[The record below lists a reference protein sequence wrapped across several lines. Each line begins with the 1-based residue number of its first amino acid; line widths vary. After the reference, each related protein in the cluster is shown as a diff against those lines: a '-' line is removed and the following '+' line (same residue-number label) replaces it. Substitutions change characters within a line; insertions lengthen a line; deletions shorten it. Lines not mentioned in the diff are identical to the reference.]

1 MHEFDLNLNILSSC
15 PVKYSVL
22 VRAKEKGKP
31 LITELKSMDAERKML
46 ADAGYG
52 EPAINYYIE
61 KKYMGHIEDA
71 TQISEKVGSCGDI
84 MKVYLKLDDNQ
95 LIQDVKY
102 EITGCAGAISAAMA
116 TVDLVKGKSL
126 EEALTV
132 NDGDV
137 FNVLENIPEKK
148 HHCIQLAVKTMH
160 KGIKEYQTGS
170 PE

>member
-1 MHEFDLNLNILSSC
+1 
-15 PVKYSVL
+15 
-22 VRAKEKGKP
+22 
-31 LITELKSMDAERKML
+31 MDAERKML

-84 MKVYLKLDDNQ
+84 MKVYLKLDENDI
-95 LIQDVKY
+95 IQDVRY

-126 EEALTV
+126 EEALKL
-132 NDGDV
+132 NDGAV
-137 FNVLENIPEKK
+137 FTVLENIPEKK
-148 HHCIQLAVKTMH
+148 HHCIQLAVKTML
-160 KGIKEYQTGS
+160 KGLQEYEAEQS
-170 PE
+170 E